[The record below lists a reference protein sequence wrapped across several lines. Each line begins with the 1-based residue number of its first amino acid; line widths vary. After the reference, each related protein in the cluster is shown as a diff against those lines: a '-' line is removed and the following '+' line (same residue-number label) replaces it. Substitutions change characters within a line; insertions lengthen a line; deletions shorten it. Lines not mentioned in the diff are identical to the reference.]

1 MNVARLALGC
11 LLAIGCSGAA
21 DGRIANAPEAAST
34 SAPFAVVSDGGT
46 PIAGVVPETTPA
58 TNVRFGT
65 PAEVGPNGKLKGIR
79 RSRIA
84 VTEIDYEALPI
95 LKPSESKTAPGLRLA
110 TDKIVVQGDLLG
122 EIEIGSFFAST
133 AGDYQTTNAPRCGG
147 TSEGFM
153 EAKWS
158 GLIGRTWRDD
168 RVAVLSATGLFDRRS
183 CEATSARAG
192 TVDAK
197 AIVPGY
203 VYAYRES
210 APSDVIPGESMVVIL
225 PHSAAVSITAGPDR
239 GEALRTSGYTRVT
252 MPVQRGSGRGF
263 VARLW
268 PESFDSWKRLRATR
282 AAVRD
287 SVAPQPAANGEQV
300 WPLLVGM
307 EVTWEGDRR
316 RATLQVSLADGA
328 KKQAYAA
335 FLRAAKVD
343 P

>member
-1 MNVARLALGC
+1 VTAPRLAFAC
-11 LLAIGCSGAA
+11 LLAIGCSAS
-21 DGRIANAPEAAST
+21 PEARTAKAPGSIPT
-34 SAPFAVVSDGGT
+34 SKPVALVTDGGT
-46 PIAGVVPETTPA
+46 PIAGIVPETTPA
-58 TNVRFGT
+58 SNARFGT
-65 PAEVGPNGKLKGIR
+65 PAEVGTNGRLKGIR

-95 LKPSESKTAPGLRLA
+95 LKPTESKSAPGVRLDP
-110 TDKIVVQGDLLG
+110 DKIVVQGDLLG

-133 AGDYQTTNAPRCGG
+133 AGYYQTSNAPRCGG

-153 EAKWS
+153 EARWS
-158 GLIGRTWRDD
+158 GIVGRSWRDD
-168 RVAVLSATGLFDRRS
+168 RVGVLSATGLFDRRS

-210 APSDVIPGESMVVIL
+210 APSDVTPSESMVVIL
-225 PHSAAVSITAGPDR
+225 PHSAEVSLTAGPDR

-252 MPVQRGSGRGF
+252 MPVERGSGRGF
-263 VARLW
+263 VARLS

-282 AAVRD
+282 SAVKD
-287 SVAPQPAANGEQV
+287 SVVPQPGPNGEQV